1 MIKKTDGEKHFI
13 IKESELWNR
22 NKDLIGKATK
32 LKYPY
37 WAIELLFIEEED
49 GIYQK
54 IVKCYPDGD
63 DYLNKYV
70 NLDKTKKDYI
80 LLNKKD
86 YQEVEM
92 MYLNMNAK
100 KDYKKEM
107 LIEVG
112 SQIYS
117 YEYYQH
123 FILELGTREEMS
135 EEEIY
140 ALYVE
145 NVFSGISK
153 YKKEILEKAKEKLK
167 DIYKVNVDYLGGE
180 QYA

>member
-1 MIKKTDGEKHFI
+1 MIKITDGEKHFI

-86 YQEVEM
+86 YQE
-92 MYLNMNAK
+92 
-100 KDYKKEM
+100 
-107 LIEVG
+107 
-112 SQIYS
+112 
-117 YEYYQH
+117 
-123 FILELGTREEMS
+123 
-135 EEEIY
+135 EIGR
-140 ALYVE
+140 AHV
-145 NVFSGISK
+145 
-153 YKKEILEKAKEKLK
+153 
-167 DIYKVNVDYLGGE
+167 
-180 QYA
+180 